1 MTNFIERV
9 IRALRLDYHVY
20 EEVAADRSA
29 TIQAIMVI
37 IISSMAGGFGSIYR
51 FGVSGIFT
59 GFIMS
64 LIAWL
69 VWAYLIYLIGTKI
82 LPEPSTQADLGQV
95 LRTTGFA
102 SSPGILSFIGM
113 VPLLGNFVVL
123 VITIWMLVGM
133 IVATKQALDY
143 TGTVRAM
150 LVCVIGWII
159 YWLVILLFFIV
170 FGGF

>member
-1 MTNFIERV
+1 
-9 IRALRLDYHVY
+9 
-20 EEVAADRSA
+20 
-29 TIQAIMVI
+29 
-37 IISSMAGGFGSIYR
+37 MAGGFGSIYR

>member
-1 MTNFIERV
+1 
-9 IRALRLDYHVY
+9 
-20 EEVAADRSA
+20 
-29 TIQAIMVI
+29 
-37 IISSMAGGFGSIYR
+37 MAGGFGSIYR

-102 SSPGILSFIGM
+102 SSPGILSFTGM